1 MSALLS
7 SAHIRPMS
15 DSTEPQK
22 AVIHDFQID
31 RLIEATK
38 KTFDDWLEKV
48 VAGGPEAQTAIN
60 ELAACSARY
69 NLLMTLKRGY
79 LHQY

>member
-1 MSALLS
+1 MSVPLS
-7 SAHIRPMS
+7 SVHIVSMS
-15 DSTEPQK
+15 DSTKPQK

-38 KTFDDWLEKV
+38 ETFDGWLEKV
-48 VAGGPEAQTAIN
+48 VAGGPEAQTAVT